1 MNSSTIAVIQARMGS
16 SRVPG
21 KAMIDLAGRPLI
33 GHIFDRVRR
42 IRNIGPIVLAT
53 TTDPRNERMIK
64 FARMEDILV
73 YSHSIEDDLAGRIAG
88 AIRNLKGDTVL
99 KVGGDCPFV
108 DPSVLQIMVNTAIA
122 DPSLDFVSNRIEWSY
137 PLGLS
142 ADVLSRRSIEWAD
155 KNLIKPDDRELFA
168 IYIRDNPTQFK
179 VFPIVHHQNLS
190 HLGWTVDEPADVEF
204 ARYIFGKL
212 YQPGYVFGMHEMLDL
227 LKRDGRLLS

>member
-73 YSHSIEDDLAGRIAG
+73 
-88 AIRNLKGDTVL
+88 
-99 KVGGDCPFV
+99 
-108 DPSVLQIMVNTAIA
+108 
-122 DPSLDFVSNRIEWSY
+122 
-137 PLGLS
+137 
-142 ADVLSRRSIEWAD
+142 
-155 KNLIKPDDRELFA
+155 
-168 IYIRDNPTQFK
+168 
-179 VFPIVHHQNLS
+179 
-190 HLGWTVDEPADVEF
+190 
-204 ARYIFGKL
+204 
-212 YQPGYVFGMHEMLDL
+212 
-227 LKRDGRLLS
+227 